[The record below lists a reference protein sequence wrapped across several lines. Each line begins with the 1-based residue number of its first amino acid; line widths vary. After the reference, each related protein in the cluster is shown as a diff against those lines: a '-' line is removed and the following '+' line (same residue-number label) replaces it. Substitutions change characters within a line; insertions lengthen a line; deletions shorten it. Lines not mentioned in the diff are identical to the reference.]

1 MTGWLHNVSNEAR
14 VAAFRFA
21 FATFALFAVVSTT
34 VLAGCSDKEPVVDQ
48 NLVAAFVEVRMIEQA
63 YGAEAPMARL
73 ARQATL
79 KKYGYTTETFTQ
91 ACDAVLNDDAMW
103 VPFQRTVTERIDSL
117 LGIPKPVKEKKKGDK
132 K

>member
-1 MTGWLHNVSNEAR
+1 MAR
-14 VAAFRFA
+14 FLRDMVNGTRTTAFRFA
-21 FATFALFAVVSTT
+21 SALFAAFL
-34 VLAGCSDKEPVVDQ
+34 LAACSKEDIKPDMR
-48 NLVAAFVEVRMIEQA
+48 LVEAFVEVRIIEQN
-63 YGAEAPMARL
+63 YGAEAPAARL

-103 VPFQRTVTERIDSL
+103 LPFERAVTERIDSL

>member
-1 MTGWLHNVSNEAR
+1 MAR
-14 VAAFRFA
+14 FLRDMVNGTRTTAFRFA
-21 FATFALFAVVSTT
+21 SALFSALL
-34 VLAGCSDKEPVVDQ
+34 LAACSKEDIKPDMR
-48 NLVAAFVEVRMIEQA
+48 LVEAFVEVRIIEQN
-63 YGAEAPMARL
+63 YGAEAPAARL

-103 VPFQRTVTERIDSL
+103 LPFERAVTERIDSL

>member
-1 MTGWLHNVSNEAR
+1 MAR
-14 VAAFRFA
+14 FLRDMVNGTRTTAFRFA
-21 FATFALFAVVSTT
+21 SAL
-34 VLAGCSDKEPVVDQ
+34 LAAFLLAACSKEDIKPDMR
-48 NLVAAFVEVRMIEQA
+48 LVEAFVEVRIIEQN
-63 YGAEAPMARL
+63 YGAEAPAARL

-103 VPFQRTVTERIDSL
+103 LPFERAVTERIDSL

>member
-1 MTGWLHNVSNEAR
+1 MAR
-14 VAAFRFA
+14 FLRDMVNGTRTTAFRFA
-21 FATFALFAVVSTT
+21 FA
-34 VLAGCSDKEPVVDQ
+34 VLAAFLLAACSKEDIKPDMR
-48 NLVAAFVEVRMIEQA
+48 LVEAFVEVRIIEQN
-63 YGAEAPMARL
+63 YGAEAPAARL

-103 VPFQRTVTERIDSL
+103 LPFERAVTERIDSL

>member
-1 MTGWLHNVSNEAR
+1 MAKFLR
-14 VAAFRFA
+14 D
-21 FATFALFAVVSTT
+21 
-34 VLAGCSDKEPVVDQ
+34 VLM
-48 NLVAAFVEVRMIEQA
+48 LVACMALLASCGKEDVKPDMRLVETFVEVRMIEQA
-63 YGAEAPMARL
+63 YGAETPAARL

-79 KKYGYTTETFTQ
+79 QKYGYTTKSFTE

-103 VPFQRTVTERIDSL
+103 LPFEQAVTDRIDSL

>member
-1 MTGWLHNVSNEAR
+1 MAGLLRDKVKGTRAT
-14 VAAFRFA
+14 AYRFA
-21 FATFALFAVVSTT
+21 FA
-34 VLAGCSDKEPVVDQ
+34 VLAAFLLAACSKEDIKPDMR
-48 NLVAAFVEVRMIEQA
+48 LVEAFVEVRIIEQN
-63 YGAEAPMARL
+63 YGAEAPAARL

-103 VPFQRTVTERIDSL
+103 LPFERAVTERIDSL

>member
-1 MTGWLHNVSNEAR
+1 MAR
-14 VAAFRFA
+14 FLRDMVNGTRTTAFRFA
-21 FATFALFAVVSTT
+21 SAL
-34 VLAGCSDKEPVVDQ
+34 LAAFLLAACSKEDIKPDMR
-48 NLVAAFVEVRMIEQA
+48 LVEAFVEVRIIEQN
-63 YGAEAPMARL
+63 YGAEAPAARL

-103 VPFQRTVTERIDSL
+103 LPFERAVTERIDSL
-117 LGIPKPVKEKKKGDK
+117 LGIPKPVKEKKKGNK